1 MAKKNKKTQTEYPV
15 MSNVASG
22 METTGLMATFP
33 QSTEAYESLLE
44 DGGLETPGTA
54 VPPAGLGEE

>member
-33 QSTEAYESLLE
+33 QSPEAYESLLE
-44 DGGLETPGTA
+44 DGTA

>member
-1 MAKKNKKTQTEYPV
+1 

-33 QSTEAYESLLE
+33 QSPEAYESLLE
-44 DGGLETPGTA
+44 TGGLETPGTA

>member
-1 MAKKNKKTQTEYPV
+1 

-33 QSTEAYESLLE
+33 QSPEAYESLLE
-44 DGGLETPGTA
+44 NGGLETPGTA

>member
-1 MAKKNKKTQTEYPV
+1 MAKKKKTQTEYPV

-33 QSTEAYESLLE
+33 QSPEAYESLLE